1 MVKEHQII
9 AGNFDLAGRASS
21 DLKRYLKGNLLYP
34 RTFISRV
41 CSASY
46 EAEINVVIHSVGGY
60 MTYEIL
66 DDTIEL
72 NFYDDGPGILDIELA
87 MKKGYSTAS
96 EIAHINGFGAGMGLN
111 NMKELS
117 DRLTIHS
124 SPRGTHLKMFFKV
137 GDRDGLPVHIT
148 T

>member
-21 DLKRYLKGNLLYP
+21 DLKRLLKNSATYP
-34 RTFISRV
+34 RLFINRV

-60 MTYEIL
+60 MTYEVIE
-66 DDTIEL
+66 DTIEL
-72 NFYDDGPGILDIELA
+72 NFYDDGPGIPDIELA
-87 MKKGYSTAS
+87 MKKGYSTATQV
-96 EIAHINGFGAGMGLN
+96 AHLNGFGAGMGLN

-124 SPRGTHLKMFFKV
+124 SPRGTHLKMNFKV
-137 GDRDGLPVHIT
+137 GERDV
-148 T
+148 

>member
-21 DLKRYLKGNLLYP
+21 DLKRLLKHSATYP
-34 RTFISRV
+34 RMFINRV

-60 MTYEIL
+60 MTYEVES
-66 DDTIEL
+66 DTIEL
-72 NFYDDGPGILDIELA
+72 NFYDDGPGIPDIELA
-87 MKKGYSTAS
+87 MKKGYSTATQ
-96 EIAHINGFGAGMGLN
+96 IAHLNGFGAGMGLN

-124 SPRGTHLKMFFKV
+124 SPRGTHLKMNFKV
-137 GDRDGLPVHIT
+137 GERDV
-148 T
+148 

>member
-21 DLKRYLKGNLLYP
+21 DLKRLLKSMATYP
-34 RTFISRV
+34 RLYVNRV

-46 EAEINVVIHSVGGY
+46 EAEINIVIHSVGGY
-60 MTYEIL
+60 MTYEVNEAN
-66 DDTIEL
+66 IEL
-72 NFYDDGPGILDIELA
+72 NFFDDGPGILDIELA

-96 EIAHINGFGAGMGLN
+96 QIAHLNGFGAGMGLN
-111 NMKELS
+111 NIKELS

-124 SPRGTHLKMFFKV
+124 TPRGTHLKMIFTI
-137 GDRDGLPVHIT
+137 GERDA
-148 T
+148 